1 MPFVAERSLY
11 TTSGVSC
18 CWHQVNT
25 APPLTADTSSATQVR
40 IVDMVL
46 GAGAPFRPLVRG
58 GHAGAAGGAAGCAGG
73 SGGSASTVGAT
84 HPPQRRPRGQF
95 ELPLGDASC
104 HTEKDAQRGGSWS
117 EGVPSAPWALWTH
130 APASSM
136 LPAPAVRR
144 HQCIRWPVARHIVC
158 KQPTPQHSLPRS
170 RRRPHPPT
178 ALGQAV
184 VLRRRRPWSLPLGEG
199 TPSFMYHAEWAVTVL
214 VNCKTECLADC
225 HDSSCTE
232 GQAP

>member
-1 MPFVAERSLY
+1 MREQRAGRRAALEAVAAVRRLWARL
-11 TTSGVSC
+11 TRRNDDPGVS
-18 CWHQVNT
+18 
-25 APPLTADTSSATQVR
+25 LSSLWVTLHVT
-40 IVDMVL
+40 L
-46 GAGAPFRPLVRG
+46 
-58 GHAGAAGGAAGCAGG
+58 
-73 SGGSASTVGAT
+73 
-84 HPPQRRPRGQF
+84 
-95 ELPLGDASC
+95 
-104 HTEKDAQRGGSWS
+104 KDAQRGGSWL
-117 EGVPSAPWALWTH
+117 ERVPSAPWARWTH

-158 KQPTPQHSLPRS
+158 KQPAPQHSLPRS

-184 VLRRRRPWSLPLGEG
+184 VLRRRRPWSLPLGEE

-225 HDSSCTE
+225 HDTSCTE